1 MRQWP
6 PSVGPEDGK
15 VREMH
20 RYRDTRFGKS
30 VGTAEDIVQGSW
42 VRNFVSKKKKK
53 EKKGGEGG
61 ETSPPILLKIVI
73 FN

>member
-42 VRNFVSKKKKK
+42 VRNFVSKKKK